1 MRIFRV
7 TSALL
12 LIMSYILSGCEPTSS
27 ISDVPTQAHLHHIHF
42 VDQNNG
48 WVGGSGG
55 TLFQTTNGGQSW
67 LPLTNNDDSTNLPE
81 KINSFFFTSREHGW
95 LVSLRGEIYYTNNG
109 GRVWRQQAGGLANGL
124 TDIFF
129 NERVLRLGCWWRWI
143 GFAHQEWWFKLG
155 KARHS
160 GYTSSVGNSFCK
172 SAKRMGRW

>member
-12 LIMSYILSGCEPTSS
+12 LIMSYILSGCESTSS

-67 LPLTNNDDSTNLPE
+67 LLLTNNGDSSNLPE
-81 KINSFFFTSREHGW
+81 KIVHVILF
-95 LVSLRGEIYYTNNG
+95 
-109 GRVWRQQAGGLANGL
+109 
-124 TDIFF
+124 
-129 NERVLRLGCWWRWI
+129 
-143 GFAHQEWWFKLG
+143 
-155 KARHS
+155 
-160 GYTSSVGNSFCK
+160 
-172 SAKRMGRW
+172 